1 MNTKDDIIEELWEV
15 KDDLSSKIKDDFS
28 NLDELLLSVK
38 DIKEQF
44 QRDRIRA
51 HQESAPNARPLSA
64 RH

>member
-51 HQESAPNARPLSA
+51 QSGSLGESNP
-64 RH
+64 